1 MAFAVSA
8 HDILTSVR
16 FFGRNRMP
24 STLSTIIADSVKAWR
39 RNTSAG
45 MRTPREFPI
54 FAIFNSRVSTIT
66 SKC

>member
-1 MAFAVSA
+1 
-8 HDILTSVR
+8 
-16 FFGRNRMP
+16 
-24 STLSTIIADSVKAWR
+24 
-39 RNTSAG
+39 